1 MVATLEKAQKRS
13 DAASSLTQDDETSKS
28 ADSTESRS
36 KRGRNNS
43 DPIAEQIINGPDT
56 KRVQR
61 VIETVQKTVAKQSS
75 DMPGAAQDNG
85 RPVIE

>member
-1 MVATLEKAQKRS
+1 MVATLEKPQKRNEAGPS
-13 DAASSLTQDDETSKS
+13 YTQVGETSKP

-43 DPIAEQIINGPDT
+43 DPIADQIINGPDT

-61 VIETVQKTVAKQSS
+61 VIETIKKTIAKQSA